1 MDLKSNKAMKYDLI
15 IDSRPSEVV
24 IALLRDGLL
33 IELHKEKHDNNFS
46 VGDIYLGKVRKI
58 NPGLNASFVNVGYEK
73 DGFLHYLDLGPQFN
87 SYKKFTKQ
95 AINKKLNTASL
106 KNFRKE
112 PNLNKDGVINDAL
125 KGGEVILTQI
135 SKEPI
140 STKGPRL
147 TTEISIAGRYMILI
161 PFSDKVSISQKIE
174 DQKEQK
180 RLKQLIRS
188 IKPHGFGV
196 IIRTVAL
203 GKKVADLDKDLKN
216 LYKKW
221 QGISKKLKDA
231 KPNTRI
237 YGELNKAS
245 VILRDLL
252 NAEFNS
258 IYVNNTELQIELK
271 EYISRI
277 APDKEKI
284 VKLHKKDTQIF
295 QEFNVTKQIKGAFGK
310 NVNMKKGTY
319 LVIEHTEALH
329 VIDVNSG
336 NRSNKSRDQEDTAL
350 EVNIIAATEIARQL
364 RLRDM
369 GGIIV
374 VDFIDMTSNTNRKKL
389 FEHLKDEMNQDRT
402 KHKILP
408 PSRFGLIQITR
419 QRVRP
424 EMKIKTKE
432 ANPNSNGEV
441 EAPIVLI
448 DKINTELNN
457 IVKKKQYKS
466 EQVYLHVHPFVA
478 SYLKEGFPSIQVKWY
493 FEYKKWVRIVPRD
506 AFLYL
511 KYSFVDKN
519 QKKLQA

>member
-1 MDLKSNKAMKYDLI
+1 MKYDLV

-33 IELHKEKHDNNFS
+33 IELHKEKHDNNYS
-46 VGDIYLGKVRKI
+46 AGDIYLGKVRKT
-58 NPGLNASFVNVGYEK
+58 NPGLNASFVSVGYEK

-87 SYKKFTKQ
+87 SYKKFTRQ
-95 AINKKLNTASL
+95 AVEQKLNTASL
-106 KNFRKE
+106 KNFKKDARIDKE
-112 PNLNKDGVINDAL
+112 GAINDVL
-125 KGGEVILTQI
+125 KSGDLILTQI

-161 PFSDKVSISQKIE
+161 PFSDKVSISQKIA
-174 DQKEQK
+174 DPKEQK

-203 GKKVADLDKDLKN
+203 GKKVAELDKDLKN

-221 QGISKKLKDA
+221 QAITKKLKNA

-237 YGELNKAS
+237 HGELNKAS

-252 NAEFNS
+252 NSDFNR
-258 IYVNNTELQIELK
+258 IYVNNIELK
-271 EYISRI
+271 LELQEYISRI
-277 APDKEKI
+277 APEKEKI
-284 VKLHKKDTQIF
+284 VKLHKKNNPIF
-295 QEFNVTKQIKGAFGK
+295 QEFNITKQIKGSFGK
-310 NVNMKKGTY
+310 NVTMKKGTY

-336 NRSNKSRDQEDTAL
+336 KKVDSKKDQEENAL
-350 EVNIIAATEIARQL
+350 AVNLEAAEEVARQL

-374 VDFIDMTSNTNRKKL
+374 VDFIDMKQEKNRKLLTEKL
-389 FEHLKDEMNQDRT
+389 KQEMNADKA
-402 KHKILP
+402 KHNILP
-408 PSRFGLIQITR
+408 PTKFGLVQITR

-424 EMKIKTKE
+424 EMNIDTQENCPMCSGNGKID
-432 ANPNSNGEV
+432 SSLL
-441 EAPIVLI
+441 LI
-448 DKINTELNN
+448 DQIERKIHTL
-457 IVKKKQYKS
+457 S
-466 EQVYLHVHPFVA
+466 ETTKNLLHIFTHPFVA
-478 SYLKEGFPSIQVKWY
+478 SYINRKEGWFSKSISQKWSHKFGKKILVTGDERLHLLEYSVVK
-493 FEYKKWVRIVPRD
+493 
-506 AFLYL
+506 
-511 KYSFVDKN
+511 
-519 QKKLQA
+519 